1 MYMESLTV
9 LLWMVEDGLGQWFSA
24 LGVPELINFLIQMP
38 SLLNKDIQKKYL
50 LKALKIPCVSI

>member
-9 LLWMVEDGLGQWFSA
+9 LLWMLEGGLGQWFSA
-24 LGVPELINFLIQMP
+24 LGVPELMNFLIQMP

-50 LKALKIPCVSI
+50 LKALKIPCVSL

>member
-1 MYMESLTV
+1 MDA
-9 LLWMVEDGLGQWFSA
+9 EDGLGQWFSA
-24 LGVPELINFLIQMP
+24 LGVPELMNFLIQMP